1 MRTRF
6 LSAVAAAAL
15 LVAGCSE
22 TSQPTSPTS
31 SGPKGSITVF
41 AASSL
46 TAAFGSISADF
57 QKAYPGTMI
66 HFAFAGSATLVAQI
80 QQGAIG
86 DVFASADQANMQKLV
101 NGGLTAGSPSIF
113 ARNKLQIV
121 VPSGN
126 PKHVTGLADLS
137 RAGLVVVLCAPAV
150 PCGHY
155 AAEALKKANVTVTPA
170 SQETDVKAVLTK
182 VALGEADAGIVYL
195 TDVKAAGVQLQGV
208 DIPDSL
214 NVIADYPIVVLKD
227 SQDVGLA
234 KAFIGYIHAN
244 GQRTLAH
251 YGFLPA

>member
-6 LSAVAAAAL
+6 LGAVAAAL
-15 LVAGCSE
+15 LVAGCGD
-22 TSQPTSPTS
+22 TSQATSSTS

-46 TAAFGSISADF
+46 TAAFGSIGADF

-66 HFAFAGSATLVAQI
+66 HLAFAGSATLVAQI

-113 ARNKLQIV
+113 ALNKLQIV
-121 VPSGN
+121 VPAGN

-155 AAEALKKANVTVTPA
+155 AAEALKKANV
-170 SQETDVKAVLTK
+170 
-182 VALGEADAGIVYL
+182 
-195 TDVKAAGVQLQGV
+195 
-208 DIPDSL
+208 
-214 NVIADYPIVVLKD
+214 
-227 SQDVGLA
+227 
-234 KAFIGYIHAN
+234 
-244 GQRTLAH
+244 
-251 YGFLPA
+251 